1 MPKVVGFSQEVFK
14 RVTCTHCGAINEY
27 APVEVQLI
35 KYGHDYTGGYE
46 VMSGI
51 RCAQC
56 STQLRTN

>member
-27 APVEVQLI
+27 APVEVQTI
-35 KYGHDYTGGYE
+35 KYDHDYTGGYE

-51 RCAQC
+51 YCAQC
-56 STQLRTN
+56 NTPVRTN